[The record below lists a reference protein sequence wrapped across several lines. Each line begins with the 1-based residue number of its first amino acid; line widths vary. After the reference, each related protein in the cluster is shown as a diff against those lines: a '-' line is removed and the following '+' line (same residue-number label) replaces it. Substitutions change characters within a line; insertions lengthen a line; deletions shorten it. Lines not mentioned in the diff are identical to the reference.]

1 MSRPAKNKSSKPST
15 AVMTAHEQAQAESQS
30 QSIADSI
37 RSDMQVAENGMFY
50 ALRAGVGMLRIKDM
64 YAHGNWAGAL
74 LNLLPEKAPR
84 TLRTYMQIGQNF
96 CDAKQISTQDAWVGM
111 RTIRTDR
118 LLAAPDQQD
127 EEATA
132 ADDAAEANPLEQDVR
147 EFVQEFGSIRKA
159 VKKEINDGMPLTK
172 EERQD
177 AARAIWHKIANM
189 AQDELNHDSSG
200 LLSDDD
206 LDGLASVLRTVSDT
220 LRKQLSQ
227 RSKI

>member
-15 AVMTAHEQAQAESQS
+15 AVMTAREQAQAESQS

-37 RSDMQVAENGMFY
+37 RSDMQIAENGMFY

-64 YAHGNWAGAL
+64 YAHGNWAAAL
-74 LNLLPEKAPR
+74 MNLLPEKTPR
-84 TLRTYMQIGQNF
+84 TLRTYMQVGQNF
-96 CDAKQISTQDAWVGM
+96 LEAKQLSTQDAWVGM
-111 RTIRTDR
+111 RSIRTDR
-118 LLAAPDQQD
+118 LLAAPDQQAD
-127 EEATA
+127 E

-159 VKKEINDGMPLTK
+159 AKKEINDGMPLTK

>member
-1 MSRPAKNKSSKPST
+1 
-15 AVMTAHEQAQAESQS
+15 
-30 QSIADSI
+30 
-37 RSDMQVAENGMFY
+37 
-50 ALRAGVGMLRIKDM
+50 
-64 YAHGNWAGAL
+64 
-74 LNLLPEKAPR
+74 
-84 TLRTYMQIGQNF
+84 
-96 CDAKQISTQDAWVGM
+96 M
-111 RTIRTDR
+111 REIRTDR
-118 LLAAPDQQD
+118 LLAAPDQQAD
-127 EEATA
+127 E